1 MAHGHAHNSDRG
13 TSTGQGHLVEHN
25 DILHFDCFSGLSGD
39 MILASLLDLGLP
51 LEVVESA
58 VAKLPLRHYRIR
70 V

>member
-39 MILASLLDLGLP
+39 MILASLLDVGLP
-51 LEVVESA
+51 LVV
-58 VAKLPLRHYRIR
+58 V
-70 V
+70 